1 MKKNTA
7 AIVLAVAALLSA
19 PAAAVH
25 AAGYVP
31 ASNITV
37 IGTPASGATT
47 LVEFG
52 EGSFA
57 AGEPVGVGI
66 TGAGAATLGA
76 LPMTTVS
83 KQYEAAVDGA
93 VAVRV
98 GLPVGASGSYA
109 MIATGV
115 ESGNVG
121 TATLTVVPADA
132 AASRPGAADGE
143 LAFTGS
149 TVSALA
155 LWTASGALAFGVGL
169 VVLRRS
175 VRKTGQ
181 AA

>member
-19 PAAAVH
+19 PAAAAH

-37 IGTPASGATT
+37 IGTPASGATA

-57 AGEPVGVGI
+57 AGEPVGVDI

-76 LPMTTVS
+76 LPTTTVS

-98 GLPVGASGSYA
+98 GLPIGASGSYA
-109 MIATGV
+109 MTATGA

-121 TATLTVVPADA
+121 TATLTAVPADA
-132 AASRPGAADGE
+132 AASHSGSTDGE

-175 VRKTGQ
+175 VRKVGQ